1 MASSSASSSSSPSTY
16 SPRNRSRFGDT
27 TFTKVFVGGLAW
39 ETPTEELRR
48 YFEQFGQILE
58 AVIITDKITGRSKGY
73 GFVSPPSLSLS
84 LSLSPVRDVSGVGV
98 GEEVGSGPQ
107 PGDPRQ
113 ASQLQ
118 HCLSGEATT
127 LSTTRY
133 NVTSISQT
141 LEDGYTHFVHHS
153 CPCERKKCL
162 LSLTAGKAKLGC
174 HEPSIIF
181 LSACISEPSSR
192 PCAQGGGKTRAR
204 TGAHLVGDCHPQSST
219 LLLSGEYMAY
229 PSAYGYQQVGASSS
243 SVPFIWFQFIKI
255 FLGVSGCLMHG
266 YLLKQAAAYNPQMA
280 SSYYEELYGPTSP
293 SPAVATPYR
302 HPHMAFSQQT
312 ARASFPSPAHGRRPP
327 YAQHPAPISTPT
339 PPHGIQNTT
348 AGYHHLNPLPSMFAY
363 DEASTFLR
371 DFDTT

>member
-1 MASSSASSSSSPSTY
+1 
-16 SPRNRSRFGDT
+16 SRFGDT

-73 GFVSPPSLSLS
+73 GF
-84 LSLSPVRDVSGVGV
+84 
-98 GEEVGSGPQ
+98 
-107 PGDPRQ
+107 
-113 ASQLQ
+113 
-118 HCLSGEATT
+118 
-127 LSTTRY
+127 
-133 NVTSISQT
+133 
-141 LEDGYTHFVHHS
+141 
-153 CPCERKKCL
+153 
-162 LSLTAGKAKLGC
+162 
-174 HEPSIIF
+174 
-181 LSACISEPSSR
+181 
-192 PCAQGGGKTRAR
+192 
-204 TGAHLVGDCHPQSST
+204 
-219 LLLSGEYMAY
+219 
-229 PSAYGYQQVGASSS
+229 
-243 SVPFIWFQFIKI
+243 
-255 FLGVSGCLMHG
+255 
-266 YLLKQAAAYNPQMA
+266 AAAYNPQMA
-280 SSYYEELYGPTSP
+280 SFYYEELYGPTSP
-293 SPAVATPYR
+293 SPAVAPPYR

>member
-1 MASSSASSSSSPSTY
+1 MASSSTSSSSSPSTY

-73 GFVSPPSLSLS
+73 GF
-84 LSLSPVRDVSGVGV
+84 
-98 GEEVGSGPQ
+98 
-107 PGDPRQ
+107 
-113 ASQLQ
+113 
-118 HCLSGEATT
+118 
-127 LSTTRY
+127 
-133 NVTSISQT
+133 
-141 LEDGYTHFVHHS
+141 
-153 CPCERKKCL
+153 
-162 LSLTAGKAKLGC
+162 
-174 HEPSIIF
+174 
-181 LSACISEPSSR
+181 
-192 PCAQGGGKTRAR
+192 
-204 TGAHLVGDCHPQSST
+204 
-219 LLLSGEYMAY
+219 
-229 PSAYGYQQVGASSS
+229 
-243 SVPFIWFQFIKI
+243 FINLHYIQI
-255 FLGVSGCLMHG
+255 FLGVSRCLMHG

-293 SPAVATPYR
+293 SPAVAPPYR

-327 YAQHPAPISTPT
+327 YAQHPAPHAPISTPT